1 MESYI
6 YIDQNILSD
15 LRERKLNESGDDEL
29 RVLKDLCKKDGVRLI
44 YSDTH
49 LQEINQIPKEEYRL
63 EHIELLSELNAVY
76 IMPITTELNAKD
88 ARLVWR
94 DFLDN
99 DSDNE
104 SLGINK
110 VVTLNDKIHRKFSG
124 LPIEESFKAL
134 NEQLKA
140 ALTDMLKNAGQELE
154 NLDPNELQA
163 GGAEAI
169 KAAREQMA
177 EQLESVTKMVSI
189 EVENEQELGPKPL
202 RDLERLKALD
212 LHNQPDSEVIN
223 LIEELFAYENEDFN
237 WSDYFDDSV
246 HNQIAR
252 CYSLMNWVGYFAD
265 DFTKIKKN
273 KDRFRASSND
283 LMHVR
288 NAAGST
294 ILFSRDHAFLKKAK
308 ACYLHLNVRT
318 VVANTDEIQNHL

>member
-1 MESYI
+1 METYI

-15 LRERKLNESGDDEL
+15 LRERKLNESGDAEL
-29 RVLKDLCKKDGVRLI
+29 RMLKDLCKNNGVRLI

-63 EHIELLSELNAVY
+63 EHIELLSELHASY
-76 IMPITTELNAKD
+76 ITPITRELNAKD
-88 ARLVWR
+88 AHLVWR

-110 VVTLNDKIHRKFSG
+110 VVTLNDKIHRKYSG
-124 LPIEESFKAL
+124 LPIEESFKEL
-134 NEQLKA
+134 NEQLKG
-140 ALTDMLKNAGQELE
+140 ALTDMLKSAEQELE
-154 NLDPNELQA
+154 NFDPNELQS
-163 GGAEAI
+163 GGVEAI
-169 KAAREQMA
+169 KVARAQMT
-177 EQLESVTKMVSI
+177 EQLEAVAKMVSF

-202 RDLERLKALD
+202 RDLGRLKALD
-212 LHNQPDSEVIN
+212 LHNQSESEVIN
-223 LIEELFAYENEDFN
+223 LIDELFAYENEGFN
-237 WSDYFDDSV
+237 WSDYFDDTV

-294 ILFSRDHAFLKKAK
+294 MLFSRDHAFLKKAK
-308 ACYLHLNVRT
+308 ACYLHLKVRT
-318 VVANTDEIQNHL
+318 IVANPDEIQNYL